1 MIQRIQSI
9 YLLLAAVT
17 TALMA
22 LFSFAIV
29 EVGTDRYILDLFGI
43 HYNLNEKQVELIGFW
58 YLAVVVLTSCV
69 LSIATVFI
77 YKNRKLQLTLC
88 KFNLL
93 LYLGVIITVFY
104 SGEKVL
110 EFLEINL
117 GLEGEL
123 HYKLGAILPIV
134 SVILVLLASRAIKKD
149 DELVRSAD
157 RIR

>member
-1 MIQRIQSI
+1 
-9 YLLLAAVT
+9 
-17 TALMA
+17 MA

-43 HYNLNEKQVELIGFW
+43 HFNLNEKQVELIGFW

-69 LSIATVFI
+69 LSITTIFL
-77 YKNRKLQLTLC
+77 YKNRKFQLTLC
-88 KFNLL
+88 KLNLL
-93 LYLGVIITVFY
+93 LYLGVILTVFY
-104 SGEKVL
+104 SANKAL
-110 EFLEINL
+110 TSIIDL
-117 GLEGEL
+117 GMEAEL
-123 HYKLGAILPIV
+123 HYKVGVVLPIV

>member
-1 MIQRIQSI
+1 
-9 YLLLAAVT
+9 
-17 TALMA
+17 MA

-43 HYNLNEKQVELIGFW
+43 YFNLNEKQVELMGLW
-58 YLAVVVLTSCV
+58 YLAAFVGIACSLSVVTIFL
-69 LSIATVFI
+69 
-77 YKNRKLQLTLC
+77 YKKRNLQITMCKL
-88 KFNLL
+88 NLL
-93 LYLGVIITVFY
+93 LYLGVIFTVFY